1 MAKWLFSPFTTLTV
15 RKILIVTPRVPYPL
29 KDGGNLATHAMIE
42 GYMQAG
48 WQVSL
53 LSMNTPQYYVQPQ
66 VLNGLYRH
74 LESFQW
80 MDFSPDARALDAIKN
95 YLLRKTP
102 AHVAAFYQ
110 PAFGQKILDVIAAND
125 PDVVQMESVFLS
137 PYLPAIKNISSAVIA
152 LRSHHLEYMIWH
164 GLLEKNKNKFRKV
177 YFSNVRE
184 RLKDF
189 ERKWWKEYDIVIP
202 IAEKD
207 AYHIKRHETVNAMLV
222 APYSVDPS
230 LPQIVDSDATWVGCH
245 LGVMDALPNNE
256 GIDWFLTSAW
266 PRIVKAVPK
275 FEFYY
280 AGRNMP
286 DAFARNTP
294 EGTFCLGEV
303 DDAAAFLADKK
314 IFIAPIWSG
323 GGMQVKVLEAMA
335 AGKVVIATPMG
346 MRGIDARP
354 GEHFQAVHKTEDFIR
369 AIKWALANPLEATQM
384 AANGRRLVME
394 RYTHAVVMGR
404 VVRELEALVASRR
417 G

>member
-1 MAKWLFSPFTTLTV
+1 
-15 RKILIVTPRVPYPL
+15 VPHPL

-42 GYMQAG
+42 GYRQAG

-53 LSMNTPQYYVQPQ
+53 LSMNTPQYYVQPH
-66 VLNGLYRH
+66 VLNGIYRE
-74 LESFQW
+74 LSRFEW
-80 MDFSPDARALDAIKN
+80 VDISPEGRPLDAIKN

-110 PAFGQKILDVIAAND
+110 SAFEQKLVAMVAEID

-137 PYLPAIKNISSAVIA
+137 PYLPAVKSTSNAVVA
-152 LRSHHLEYMIWH
+152 LRPHHLEYMIWH

-177 YFSNVRE
+177 YFSSVRK

-189 ERKWWKEYDIVIP
+189 ERKWWKAYDMVIP
-202 IAEKD
+202 ITEKD
-207 AYHIKRHETVNAMLV
+207 AFHIKRHETVNAMIV
-222 APYSVDPS
+222 APYSVDAAS
-230 LPQIVDSDATWVGCH
+230 LPAEHYDARWVACH
-245 LGVMDALPNNE
+245 IGVMDSLPNNE
-256 GIDWFLTSAW
+256 GIDWFLSSAW
-266 PRIVKAVPK
+266 PRIIKAVPK

-286 DAFARNTP
+286 DKFGHNTP

-303 DDAAAFLADKK
+303 ESAADFLADKK

-346 MRGIDARP
+346 IRGIEARP

-369 AIKWALANPLEATQM
+369 AIKWVMANPAEASQM
-384 AANGRRLVME
+384 AANGRRLVLE
-394 RYTHAVVMGR
+394 RYTHTVAMAR
-404 VVRELEALVASRR
+404 LFKELDSLLANRK